1 MIKTT
6 LLALIAA
13 ATVAGAAIPAYAD
26 TNSLFGNGSDEMR
39 EMLAD
44 SVVLDLRAKGI
55 NATEVEEWGGLIRAF
70 VTGEN
75 GAQSMQLFT
84 PGTLTQVNL

>member
-6 LLALIAA
+6 LAVLIAA
-13 ATVAGAAIPAYAD
+13 TALSAAAPAYAD
-26 TNSLFGNGSDEMR
+26 TNSVFGNGSDDMR
-39 EMLAD
+39 DMLAD

-70 VTGEN
+70 VTSEN
-75 GAQSMQLFT
+75 GAQTMQLFT

>member
-6 LLALIAA
+6 LAVLIAA
-13 ATVAGAAIPAYAD
+13 TALSAAAPASAD
-26 TNSLFGNGSDEMR
+26 TNSVFGNGSDDMR
-39 EMLAD
+39 DMLAD

-70 VTGEN
+70 VTSEN
-75 GAQSMQLFT
+75 GTQTMQLFT